1 MIRLRCGDGRLRVG
15 VSLPRGLLGLP
26 SGGLR
31 ELRLRLGFLGLGDGC
46 LELLLG
52 DLGFRLEGLRLRTR
66 GFGFGQSDASFGLR
80 HLGGVRRLLR
90 GRLRGTCF
98 FEGLRGFRTSA
109 VRLGFGSFRISARGL
124 RFLARRLGLL
134 EHPLGLGACGPRVD
148 LGTLRLILCGCD
160 LGASGLDRGQRL
172 LGFRAGGVGLRTSAF
187 RFGAHGLGVG
197 LRLARVGLG
206 DLELLLRFGE
216 LALRAE
222 LRVLGLLACTLER
235 SGQVLNAL
243 VALVQLAGH
252 VLDGGGERL
261 LLVRTLAADVLE
273 FGLQLR
279 DFGGVGLDGAFQRVL
294 RRSGRGGLGF
304 LDLGHVRGRGLALG
318 FDPYGL
324 RAQGVELL
332 THRAELVLDRAG
344 RRLGFLE
351 VRVQA
356 LDGLLVLG
364 CGSLV
369 RVPRLLDLVQ
379 FGDQVLALLGELAE
393 ILIQRCTP
401 LLALEERLGG
411 FLARLARSLGDLMG
425 HFELGLQR
433 RAARR
438 DLVRL

>member
-1 MIRLRCGDGRLRVG
+1 M
-15 VSLPRGLLGLP
+15 
-26 SGGLR
+26 
-31 ELRLRLGFLGLGDGC
+31 
-46 LELLLG
+46 
-52 DLGFRLEGLRLRTR
+52 
-66 GFGFGQSDASFGLR
+66 
-80 HLGGVRRLLR
+80 
-90 GRLRGTCF
+90 
-98 FEGLRGFRTSA
+98 
-109 VRLGFGSFRISARGL
+109 
-124 RFLARRLGLL
+124 
-134 EHPLGLGACGPRVD
+134 
-148 LGTLRLILCGCD
+148 
-160 LGASGLDRGQRL
+160 
-172 LGFRAGGVGLRTSAF
+172 
-187 RFGAHGLGVG
+187 
-197 LRLARVGLG
+197 
-206 DLELLLRFGE
+206 
-216 LALRAE
+216 
-222 LRVLGLLACTLER
+222 RVLGLLACTLER

-304 LDLGHVRGRGLALG
+304 LDLGDARGRGLALG

-332 THRAELVLDRAG
+332 T
-344 RRLGFLE
+344 
-351 VRVQA
+351 
-356 LDGLLVLG
+356 LL
-364 CGSLV
+364 
-369 RVPRLLDLVQ
+369 R
-379 FGDQVLALLGELAE
+379 ELAE